1 MKVLRRLYRYL
12 RHYKAWATLAFG
24 SMIMFSVTTTA
35 MIGLLQPIFDIG
47 FTPPKVAA
55 TARKT
60 LGPSATVHGGSSA
73 SQAAGP
79 SISDKQPAAAPP
91 SQPSRISREEQWK
104 KIVIDTVLKRDLPEG
119 RRGWIVNHID
129 QASSQFHRWW
139 DPAGQKVQFRR
150 LLAAMLIVMILRT
163 FASFFSEYAFQ
174 KVGLSTVRDLRNE
187 LYERLIY
194 QSHRFFS
201 ERSTGEMVSR
211 VVSDADAIQAAVSTR
226 MGDLFQESLTLFFLL
241 VYVFWAYPELALITF
256 IAAPLIVYP
265 VVHFGKRLRGT
276 THRSQE
282 RMADMATLL
291 EETIRGVRIVKAF
304 TMERF
309 EIGRF
314 RDATKRHLSS
324 NMKAQ
329 KIQALSSPV
338 LDFITA
344 LGGMA
349 LFVYAQRRIGNGTL
363 TVGALMAYI
372 AAVAAMYQPMKK
384 LNKVNLSVNT
394 ALSAAER
401 VFRMLDIPNEVED
414 KPKAATI
421 GAVGSG
427 IRYENV
433 SFQYQEEPVLR
444 GVDLTVAPGEIVALV
459 GGSGAGKSTFVNL
472 LPRFY
477 DVNGGRI
484 TIDGH
489 DIRDVQLS
497 SLRGLMG
504 LVTQEVVLFNDTV
517 RNNIAY
523 GLGDAQEDRVIEA
536 AKAANAHDFIMA
548 MPHGYD
554 TEIGESGVLLSGGQ
568 RQRLAIARALFKDP
582 PILILDEA
590 TSALDTESERL
601 VQGALERLM
610 QGRTTLVIAHR
621 LSTIRSADKIVV
633 LDRGAIVETGPHED
647 LLARRGIYRKLYDL
661 QFADDAV
668 PTGAIA

>member
-12 RHYKAWATLAFG
+12 RRYKAWAALAFG
-24 SMIMFSVTTTA
+24 SMIIFAVTSTG
-35 MIGLLQPIFDIG
+35 MIGLIQPIIDIG
-47 FTPPKVAA
+47 LTPPSAK
-55 TARKT
+55 ARVESH
-60 LGPSATVHGGSSA
+60 PSRE
-73 SQAAGP
+73 QAA
-79 SISDKQPAAAPP
+79 K
-91 SQPSRISREEQWK
+91 SR
-104 KIVIDTVLKRDLPEG
+104 VLATVLKRDLPEG
-119 RRGWIVNHID
+119 QRGWIVNHID
-129 QASSQFHRWW
+129 QTSHRFHGWW
-139 DPAGQKVQFRR
+139 DQANGKVQFRR
-150 LLAAMLIVMILRT
+150 LLAALLVVIVLR
-163 FASFFSEYAFQ
+163 ALSSFFSEYAFQ

-187 LYERLIY
+187 LYERLIF

-241 VYVFWAYPELALITF
+241 VYVFWTNPELALITVVV
-256 IAAPLIVYP
+256 APVMVYP
-265 VVHFGKRLRGT
+265 VVHFGRRLRGT

-309 EIGRF
+309 EIDRF
-314 RDATKRHLSS
+314 RNATKRHLGS
-324 NMKAQ
+324 NLKAQ

-338 LDFITA
+338 MDLITGLGA
-344 LGGMA
+344 LA
-349 LFVYAQRRIGNGTL
+349 IFFYANRRIASGTL
-363 TVGALMAYI
+363 SMGALMAYM
-372 AAVAAMYQPMKK
+372 AALAAMYQPIKK

-414 KPKAATI
+414 KPGAGSIA
-421 GAVGSG
+421 AVGSG

-433 SFQYQEEPVLR
+433 SFQYQADPVLR
-444 GVDLTVAPGEIVALV
+444 EVDLSIAPGEIVAIV

-484 TIDGH
+484 TIDGR
-489 DIRDVQLS
+489 DIRDVNLS
-497 SLRGLMG
+497 TLRGLMG

-523 GLGDAQEDRVIEA
+523 GRGDAEEARVIEA
-536 AKAANAHDFIMA
+536 AKAANAHDFISA
-548 MPHGYD
+548 LPNGYD

-601 VQGALERLM
+601 VQGALEHLM

-633 LDRGAIVETGPHED
+633 LDRGAIVESGAHEE

>member
-1 MKVLRRLYRYL
+1 MKLLRRLYSYL
-12 RHYKAWATLAFG
+12 KRYKAWAALAFG
-24 SMIMFSVTTTA
+24 SMIIFAVTQTI
-35 MIGLLQPIFDIG
+35 MIGLLQPVVDVG
-47 FTPPKVAA
+47 LTPPGAHK
-55 TARKT
+55 
-60 LGPSATVHGGSSA
+60 
-73 SQAAGP
+73 
-79 SISDKQPAAAPP
+79 PAVTHV
-91 SQPSRISREEQWK
+91 SREEVTK
-104 KIVIDTVLKRDLPEG
+104 NRVANAVLRRDVPEG
-119 RRGWIVNHID
+119 QRGWIINHLD
-129 QASSQFHRWW
+129 AANHRFHAWWDKESRNDQFHHILV
-139 DPAGQKVQFRR
+139 ALF
-150 LLAAMLIVMILRT
+150 IVIVLRAL
-163 FASFFSEYAFQ
+163 ASFFSEYAFQ
-174 KVGLSTVRDLRNE
+174 KVGLSTVRDLRNQ
-187 LYERLIY
+187 LYERIIF

-241 VYVFWAYPELALITF
+241 CYVFWTNPELALITF
-256 IAAPLIVYP
+256 IVAPVMVYP
-265 VVHFGKRLRGT
+265 VVHFGRRLRGT

-314 RDATKRHLSS
+314 HLATKRHLSS
-324 NMKAQ
+324 NLKAQ

-338 LDFITA
+338 MDFVTGFGA
-344 LGGMA
+344 LA
-349 LFVYAQRRIGNGTL
+349 IFAYASHRIANGTL
-363 TVGALMAYI
+363 SMGALMAYI
-372 AAVAAMYQPMKK
+372 AALAAMYQPIKK

-414 KPKAATI
+414 KPAAGSI
-421 GAVGSG
+421 AAVGSG

-433 SFQYQEEPVLR
+433 SFQYQAEPVLR
-444 GVDLTVAPGEIVALV
+444 EVDLTIAPGEIVAIV

-484 TIDGH
+484 TVDGR
-489 DIRDVQLS
+489 DIRDVSLS

-523 GLGDAQEDRVIEA
+523 GRGDAEEARVIEA
-536 AKAANAHDFIMA
+536 AKAANAHDFISA
-548 MPHGYD
+548 LPNGYD

-633 LDRGAIVETGPHED
+633 LDRGAIVESGAHDE
-647 LLARRGIYRKLYDL
+647 LLARRGVYRKLYDL

>member
-12 RHYKAWATLAFG
+12 RHYKAWAALAFG
-24 SMIMFSVTTTA
+24 SMIIFAVTTTA
-35 MIGLLQPIFDIG
+35 MIGLFQPIIDIG
-47 FTPPKVAA
+47 LTPPQAPPVATGPNA
-55 TARKT
+55 TPAAR
-60 LGPSATVHGGSSA
+60 PS
-73 SQAAGP
+73 
-79 SISDKQPAAAPP
+79 AAAPVP
-91 SQPSRISREEQWK
+91 KATLSREEKVK
-104 KIVIDTVLKRDLPEG
+104 KRIIDAVLEREKPEG
-119 RRGWIVNHID
+119 QRGWIINHAD
-129 QASSQFHRWW
+129 QLNHRFHGWW
-139 DPAGQKVQFRR
+139 DPATRNTKFRYI
-150 LLAAMLIVMILRT
+150 LMVMLAVIVLRA
-163 FASFFSEYAFQ
+163 FASFSSEYAFQ
-174 KVGLSTVRDLRNE
+174 KVGLSTVRDLRNQ

-211 VVSDADAIQAAVSTR
+211 IVSDADAIQAAVSTR
-226 MGDLFQESLTLFFLL
+226 MGDLFQESLTLLFLL
-241 VYVFWAYPELALITF
+241 CYVFLANPELALIT
-256 IAAPLIVYP
+256 LIVAPAMVFP
-265 VVHFGKRLRGT
+265 VVHFGRRLRGT

-324 NMKAQ
+324 NLKAQ

-338 LDFITA
+338 MDLVTGLGA
-344 LGGMA
+344 LA
-349 LFVYAQRRIGNGTL
+349 LFFYAKRRMDAHTL
-363 TVGALMAYI
+363 TFGALMAYI
-372 AAVAAMYQPMKK
+372 AALAAMYQPIKK

-394 ALSAAER
+394 ALSASER

-414 KPKAATI
+414 QANAPVIAS
-421 GAVGSG
+421 VGSG

-433 SFQYQEEPVLR
+433 SFQYEADPVITD
-444 GVDLTVAPGEIVALV
+444 VDLTIAPGEIVALV

-484 TIDGH
+484 TVDGH
-489 DIRDVQLS
+489 DIRDVKLS
-497 SLRGLMG
+497 SLRSLMG

-523 GLGDAQEDRVIEA
+523 GRGDVDAERVIDA
-536 AKAANAHDFIMA
+536 AKAANAHDFISA
-548 MPHGYD
+548 MPLGYD

-601 VQGALERLM
+601 VQGALEHLM
-610 QGRTTLVIAHR
+610 RGRTTLVIAHR

-633 LDRGAIVETGPHED
+633 LDKGKIVEAGNHDD
-647 LLARRGIYRKLYDL
+647 LLARHGVYRKLYDL

-668 PTGAIA
+668 PAGAIA

>member
-12 RHYKAWATLAFG
+12 SHYKGWAVVAFG
-24 SMIMFSVTTTA
+24 SMVIFAVTQTT
-35 MIGLLQPIFDIG
+35 MIGLVQPIFDG
-47 FTPPKVAA
+47 LT
-55 TARKT
+55 
-60 LGPSATVHGGSSA
+60 
-73 SQAAGP
+73 
-79 SISDKQPAAAPP
+79 QPAGTPGMEAH
-91 SQPSRISREEQWK
+91 RSREEALK
-104 KIVIDTVLKRDLPEG
+104 SRVIDTVLKRNLPEG
-119 RRGWIVNHID
+119 KRGPIINGVDEANHRFHGWWD
-129 QASSQFHRWW
+129 QASRK
-139 DPAGQKVQFRR
+139 DQFRR
-150 LLAAMLIVMILRT
+150 LLMALFIVFLIRAM
-163 FASFFSEYAFQ
+163 ASFYSEYAFQ

-187 LYERLIY
+187 LYERLIH

-241 VYVFWAYPELALITF
+241 LYVVCMDPELALITF
-256 IAAPLIVYP
+256 ILAPAMVYP
-265 VVHFGKRLRGT
+265 VVLLGKRLRGT

-282 RMADMATLL
+282 RMADMATQL

-314 RDATKRHLSS
+314 HIATKRHLRS
-324 NMKAQ
+324 NLKAQ
-329 KIQALSSPV
+329 KTQALSSPV
-338 LDFITA
+338 MDLVTGFVA
-344 LGGMA
+344 LA
-349 LFVYAQRRIGNGTL
+349 IFSYAYRRITNHTMTFGQ
-363 TVGALMAYI
+363 LMAYMM
-372 AAVAAMYQPMKK
+372 ALAAMYQPIKK

-394 ALSAAER
+394 ALSASER

-414 KPKAATI
+414 RP
-421 GAVGSG
+421 GAMAISSVGSG
-427 IRYENV
+427 IRYDNV
-433 SFQYQEEPVLR
+433 SFRYDAEPVLTTINL
-444 GVDLTVAPGEIVALV
+444 DIAPGEIVALV

-484 TIDGH
+484 TIDGT
-489 DIRDVQLS
+489 DVRDVSLS

-523 GLGDAQEDRVIEA
+523 GRADVSEARVIEA
-536 AKAANAHDFIMA
+536 AKAANAHDFISA
-548 MPHGYD
+548 MPNGYD

-568 RQRLAIARALFKDP
+568 RQRLAIARALLKDP

-621 LSTIRSADKIVV
+621 LSTIRRADKIVV
-633 LDRGAIVETGPHED
+633 LDRGEIVESGPHDE
-647 LLARRGIYRKLYDL
+647 LLARRGVYRKLYDL
-661 QFADDAV
+661 QFVDDTLPA
-668 PTGAIA
+668 GAIA